1 MSIESRGTI
10 SKAYLP
16 VWSANI
22 TGYFLMQK
30 MPDDLWKS
38 ADLAGTRDISQTQL
52 IDNRTSDYTP
62 YD

>member
-1 MSIESRGTI
+1 MESRGTI